1 MSAGRYNFEF
11 HRCCHCGQTVSVYDN
26 EPCCDPKV
34 QKAKREGK
42 ALSQT
47 LSPTTKSLVRLLR
60 RARAHGLVPWH
71 IIRMDNSGKQATVL
85 FAGRHIRVRDDGSLV
100 PDMLPR
106 WSPDGIRRTDPHWE
120 ASMYVRMYESDMAHA
135 AYCRRMRWADNA
147 RNAIRDAK
155 VLRGARING

>member
-1 MSAGRYNFEF
+1 M
-11 HRCCHCGQTVSVYDN
+11 
-26 EPCCDPKV
+26 
-34 QKAKREGK
+34 QK
-42 ALSQT
+42 LSQT
-47 LSPTTKSLVRLLR
+47 EKSLNRLLR
-60 RARAHGLVPWH
+60 RACVRGLIPWFV
-71 IIRMDNSGKQATVL
+71 IRVEKQAAVL

-135 AYCRRMRWADNA
+135 AYCRRMRWTDNA

-155 VLRGARING
+155 VLRGAHING

>member
-1 MSAGRYNFEF
+1 MSDRYNFEF
-11 HRCCHCGQTVSVYDN
+11 YRHTCGRTISIYDT
-26 EPCCDPKV
+26 EPCECEIR
-34 QKAKREGK
+34 KARYD
-42 ALSQT
+42 QMRH

-60 RARAHGLVPWH
+60 RARAHGVTPWH
-71 IIRMDNSGKQATVL
+71 IVRMEDGGKQATVL